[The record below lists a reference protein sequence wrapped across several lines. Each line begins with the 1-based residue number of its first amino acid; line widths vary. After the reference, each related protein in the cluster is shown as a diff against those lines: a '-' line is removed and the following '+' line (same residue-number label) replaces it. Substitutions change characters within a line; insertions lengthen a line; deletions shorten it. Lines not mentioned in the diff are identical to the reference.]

1 MRFEPK
7 TTLFA
12 AVFVSALFLP
22 GCGGGSTSDTPT
34 TTSPIIINKAH
45 TIEEGMQLSYP
56 LVAGNYL
63 AEITSSNNGVI
74 ISWPGGSNCAAS
86 QEVKTYSS
94 SCVLTS
100 QGQLVIVNPT
110 LLGLG
115 GAEIV
120 TIKVTKL

>member
-1 MRFEPK
+1 MRFESK
-7 TTLFA
+7 TTLGA
-12 AVFVSALFLP
+12 VVFVGALLLA
-22 GCGGGSTSDTPT
+22 GCGGGSTSDPAA
-34 TTSPIIINKAH
+34 TTSPIIINEVQ
-45 TIEEGMQLSYP
+45 TLQEGTQLSYP
-56 LVAGNYL
+56 MVAGNYL
-63 AEITSSNNGVI
+63 AEITSSNNGVV
-74 ISWPGGSNCAAS
+74 ISWPGGANCATS
-86 QEVKTYSS
+86 PEVKTYSS